1 MKYKDMTDE
10 QKEAFRGFFL
20 MALTVKTQEEKAY
33 TDQFFRL
40 LMLGN
45 GTGIALLATFMGALV
60 RNAQQI
66 VQLKTPMIV
75 FLIGAF
81 IAASVYFPLMSVAN
95 AATNN
100 ITAQVADFFLNKKD
114 IETMQGYGLN
124 RAGRAVVMLLLFA
137 SLALFVIGVA
147 MCIRIL
153 GQIS

>member
-1 MKYKDMTDE
+1 MKYKEMTDE
-10 QKEAFRGFFL
+10 QKEAFRGFLL
-20 MALTVKTQEEKAY
+20 MALTAKTQEEKAY

-45 GTGIALLATFMGALV
+45 GTGIALLATFTGALV

-100 ITAQVADFFLNKKD
+100 ITAQSYRFLSQQ
-114 IETMQGYGLN
+114 EGY
-124 RAGRAVVMLLLFA
+124 
-137 SLALFVIGVA
+137 
-147 MCIRIL
+147 
-153 GQIS
+153 

>member
-1 MKYKDMTDE
+1 MKYKEMSDE
-10 QKEAFRGFFL
+10 QKEAFKGFFL
-20 MALTVKTQEEKAY
+20 MVLTVKTQEEKAY

-75 FLIGAF
+75 FLVGAF
-81 IAASVYFPLMSVAN
+81 VAALVYLPLMTVAN

-100 ITAQVADFFLNKKD
+100 ITTQVTDFFLDKKD
-114 IETMQGYGLN
+114 VETIQGYGLN
-124 RAGRAVVMLLLFA
+124 RAGRAVVMLLLFS
-137 SLALFVIGVA
+137 SLILFVVGVA
-147 MCIRIL
+147 MSIRIL
-153 GQIS
+153 GRIS

>member
-10 QKEAFRGFFL
+10 QKEAFRGFLL

-81 IAASVYFPLMSVAN
+81 IAASVYFPLMSVAA

-100 ITAQVADFFLNKKD
+100 ITAQVTDFFLNKKD
-114 IETMQGYGLN
+114 IEAMQGYGLS
-124 RAGRAVVMLLLFA
+124 RAGRAVVMLLLLA
-137 SLALFVIGVA
+137 SLVLFVIGVA